1 MKPVLY
7 LVPVALALLACRR
20 EETARAPKAV
30 EVEESPGMVAEEQGI
45 PKAIVIPESQLNA
58 PGPDASA
65 EGRAVIEVRPASPSQ
80 PRKRLPQ
87 QVMEKVGQGL
97 ETAGQKTREAAVV
110 AEERT
115 EEAIGIAR
123 EKTETG
129 LRDAANATG
138 KFLKR
143 AGEKIEEKAKEAEEP

>member
-1 MKPVLY
+1 MKPAAY
-7 LVPVALALLACRR
+7 LFPAILALAACKR
-20 EETARAPKAV
+20 EETTGTPPKAV
-30 EVEESPGMVAEEQGI
+30 EVDANAVATNDAAEA
-45 PKAIVIPESQLNA
+45 PKAIVIPEERVEPRVLAVPEEGGLIIPKEPAA
-58 PGPDASA
+58 PTP
-65 EGRAVIEVRPASPSQ
+65 

-87 QVMEKVGQGL
+87 VVNKVGQGL
-97 ETAGQKTREAAVV
+97 ESAGQKTREAAVV

-115 EEAIGIAR
+115 TEAIGIAR

-129 LRDAANATG
+129 LRDAADATG